1 MTNKLLTWALLAT
14 VLIFS
19 ACKDDNEDDIL
30 PEDSNITGLYINE
43 IYSSN
48 PDWIELYNSSDK
60 EIDLSSFILQD
71 DKGAAE
77 EYTFPSG
84 AKIAAK
90 SYLVLNEA
98 TDFAF
103 GISSGK
109 GDAITLLD
117 NKNAQIDKVTVPILE
132 DGKSYAR
139 DIDGGKNWIIL
150 DKPTKGKDNTSEG
163 DTEEDPNKSSLKLYI
178 NEVLS
183 APAGDDADFI
193 EIYNAEDNAID
204 LGGFIL
210 QDDKGEAEQFVIP
223 AGTSIPA
230 KGLLVYTQV
239 SPGAGESFTFGL
251 SSKGDKVTFLE
262 KNGKLID
269 EVETPDYSDTK
280 GSSYA
285 RVGDGGAQWQITETP
300 TKGLS
305 NSATVSTPLKGNLVI
320 NEVYTFSDQSS
331 IADLDYIELYNK
343 SDKELD
349 LSGLKLWE
357 SGGREESWSFP
368 QGKKIAAKGLLV
380 IECDK
385 ENYHGD
391 PTNYP
396 AWGLSKGPDEYIV
409 IADAEMNV
417 IDSIACPSLKQ
428 NESYGRVTN
437 GAETWQIFA
446 QYTRNTDNTGAARQ
460 PVTNAIGLYINEVF
474 TNNQDN
480 QTQTWDDTKDFIEL
494 FNSSDR
500 AIDLSGFSINDD
512 ALDPEKK
519 YTFPEGSSIAAKSFL
534 TLDVYKKNPNGPVFG
549 LGKGGDWVFIYDKS
563 GTLIAE
569 IEAPAFKDNEIY
581 SIGRKTDGG
590 SEIVVFTEVSKN
602 SSNNGKGTKNK

>member
-1 MTNKLLTWALLAT
+1 MTNKHLAWALLAT
-14 VLIFS
+14 AIIFG
-19 ACKDDNEDDIL
+19 ACKDDNEDDII
-30 PEDSNITGLYINE
+30 PKDSDVTGLCINE

-48 PDWIELYNSSDK
+48 PDWIELYNDSDK
-60 EIDLSSFILQD
+60 EIDLSGFILQD

-77 EYTFPSG
+77 EYTFPAGS
-84 AKIAAK
+84 KIAAK
-90 SYLVLNEA
+90 SYLVLNET
-98 TDFAF
+98 TDFNF
-103 GISSGK
+103 GISSSK
-109 GDAITLLD
+109 GDAVTLLD
-117 NKNAQIDKVTVPILE
+117 NKNAQIDNVTIPILE

-139 DIDGGKNWIIL
+139 DTDGGENWIIL
-150 DKPTKGKDNTSEG
+150 DKPTKGKDNTSQ
-163 DTEEDPNKSSLKLYI
+163 EDSDKSTLKLYI
-178 NEVLS
+178 NEILS

-193 EIYNAEDNAID
+193 EIYNAEDHAVD

-223 AGTSIPA
+223 AGTSIPS
-230 KGLLVYTQV
+230 KGFLAYTQV
-239 SPGAGESFTFGL
+239 SPGEGESFTFGL

-262 KNGKLID
+262 KDGKLID
-269 EVETPDYSDTK
+269 EVETPNHGDTK

-300 TKGLS
+300 TKGVS
-305 NSATVSTPLKGNLVI
+305 NSAIISTPLKGNLVI

-331 IADLDYIELYNK
+331 VNDLDYIELYNK

-368 QGKKIAAKGLLV
+368 QGKKIAAKSLLV

-385 ENYHGD
+385 ESYHGD

-409 IADAEMNV
+409 IADAEMNI

-437 GAETWQIFA
+437 GAATWQIFA
-446 QYTRNTDNTGAARQ
+446 QYTRDTDNTGSARQ
-460 PVTNAIGLYINEVF
+460 PVTNTIGLYVNEVF
-474 TNNQDN
+474 TNNQDS
-480 QTQTWDDTKDFIEL
+480 QTQSWDDTKDFIEL
-494 FNSSDR
+494 YNSSDQ

-519 YTFPEGSSIAAKSFL
+519 YTFPEGSSIAAKGFL

-549 LGKGGDWVFIYDKS
+549 LGKGGDWVFVYDKS
-563 GTLIAE
+563 GTLVAE
-569 IEAPAFKDNEIY
+569 IEAPAFEDDEVH
-581 SIGRKTDGG
+581 SIGRETDGG
-590 SEIVVFTEVSKN
+590 SKIVIFTEVSKN
-602 SSNNGKGTKNK
+602 GSNNGKATKNR